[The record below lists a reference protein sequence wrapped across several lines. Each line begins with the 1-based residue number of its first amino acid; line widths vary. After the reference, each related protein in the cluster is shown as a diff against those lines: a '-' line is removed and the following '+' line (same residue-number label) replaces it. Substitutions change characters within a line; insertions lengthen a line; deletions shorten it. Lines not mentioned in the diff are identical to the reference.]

1 MGGAAPYCVN
11 DLLSMEER
19 WAGLL
24 LIVLMNDLLNMEE
37 RWAGL
42 LLNALM
48 IC

>member
-1 MGGAAPYCVN
+1 
-11 DLLSMEER
+11 MEER

-37 RWAGL
+37 RWVRL